1 MRLFHLLKIS
11 RLESLSDGIFAIA
24 MTILILDLRLP
35 PGTTADTLPMVF
47 HQLIVMKLFIYAGSF
62 ITLGTLWVAMNFQ
75 LGLLDKL
82 IRQYLWANIYL
93 LMVICVIPFSAI
105 LLAGYSTVPLA
116 IDFYATNL
124 LCASVGQL
132 LTIQCAHYYK
142 LNKPVYNEAVRSAI
156 IKRIFFA
163 PPFYIVAILIA
174 RWNVLVAFTCLLIP
188 TAAYLLPGKVD
199 KFETLK

>member
-11 RLESLSDGIFAIA
+11 RLDALSDGIFAIA

-35 PGTTADTLPMVF
+35 PGTTVETLPVVF

-82 IRQYLWANIYL
+82 NRQYLWANIYL
-93 LMVICVIPFSAI
+93 LMVTCVIPFSAI
-105 LLAGYSTVPLA
+105 LLAGYPTVPLA
-116 IDFYATNL
+116 IDFYASNL
-124 LCASVGQL
+124 LLASVGQL
-132 LTIQCAHYYK
+132 LTFQCAHYFK
-142 LNKPVYNEAVRSAI
+142 LNKPICNEAVRRAI
-156 IKRIFFA
+156 ILRIFVA
-163 PPFYIVAILIA
+163 PPFYIIAILVA
-174 RWNVLVAFTCLLIP
+174 RWNVLVAFSCLLIP
-188 TAAYLLPGKVD
+188 TVAYLLPGKVD